1 MFTTTKLWIR
11 MWKLYTIEMGGKRI
25 RNWKPIFNFPTEKL
39 KEFFFYSLCP
49 FVFWNISD
57 PTVKLYILVFLLN
70 NEFISKAYPYRS
82 RSLVCPFYECRIE
95 WFYRNGNKQNY
106 FVWNLTCGHCYKMWW
121 TEFGQSFRCFFF
133 CIFYFIFH
141 FGLNFN
147 GMEIMRFFCHLRFD
161 AFKMLFRIINLKV
174 SYKQTAWHHNA
185 MNVFIFVNLVKAQLI
200 RNLY

>member
-39 KEFFFYSLCP
+39 KEFFFCSLCP

-82 RSLVCPFYECRIE
+82 RSFVRPFYECRIE

-121 TEFGQSFRCFFF
+121 TEFGQSFRCLFFAF
-133 CIFYFIFH
+133 FILFFILDWISMEWKSWDSSVIFDSMHLKCCSESLTWRCLI
-141 FGLNFN
+141 NKPPDT
-147 GMEIMRFFCHLRFD
+147 IMQWT
-161 AFKMLFRIINLKV
+161 
-174 SYKQTAWHHNA
+174 Y
-185 MNVFIFVNLVKAQLI
+185 
-200 RNLY
+200 LYS